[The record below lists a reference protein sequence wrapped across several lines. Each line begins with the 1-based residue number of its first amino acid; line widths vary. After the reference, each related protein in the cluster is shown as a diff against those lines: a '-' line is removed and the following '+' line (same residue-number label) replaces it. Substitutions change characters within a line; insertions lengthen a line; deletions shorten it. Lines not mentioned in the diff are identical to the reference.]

1 MPQSLAAEAA
11 VIGSMIVDPRC
22 IGDVIELVDRNAFY
36 HSEHQMLFD
45 AIISLY
51 EKNRGEGIDGV
62 LVRDELGRRNQM
74 EAIGGADYLRRVM
87 ETVPSS
93 ANVQYYGEIVREKML
108 LRETI
113 AAATEI
119 LNDAYDESGDASEK
133 IDEAERRIFSVTD
146 RRITSSA
153 VALKDLVTRAY
164 ELIEKREGT
173 HVTGL
178 PTGYYELD
186 DKTCGLQNGEL
197 IIIAGRPSMGKAQP
211 LDAKVLTPDGWRR
224 MGELRV
230 GDELASIDGAPSFV
244 AGVYPQ
250 GRRQVYR
257 ITFAD
262 GRSTEC
268 CAEHLWRVSYR
279 DWEEP
284 RVLST
289 ERLIEML
296 SRKRYVKRLW
306 IDTFSGQFGNDAD
319 LPLDPWLLGFLLGDG
334 TLGGSS
340 VRFSTSDEE
349 MLAQVQGTAGDE
361 LAITSAG
368 RYDYRLTQAGGAH
381 ATGVAGVKPNPVKAA
396 LQSLELWDVT
406 ACEKYIPPAYMRAS
420 RDARVRLLSG
430 LLDADG
436 WVEKWGSL
444 RFGTASERMAR
455 NVVELMR
462 SLGGT
467 CSYTPKR
474 TSYTYRGAKHSGL
487 TSFVCNLQHRE
498 ASEFVRLSHKKARL
512 GTGRQRQRRLN
523 ILSIEP
529 TRVAPTQCI
538 AVTHPSRLYITDEY
552 VVTHNTAFALN
563 IAEHAGIIEK
573 VPLAIFSLEMGRQQL
588 AERFLCSYS
597 GVDAQLVR
605 KGMLSTEH
613 YQKLVEACGVI
624 SEAPIYID
632 DTAALTP
639 LEIRAKARRLSS
651 SYGIRCI
658 FIDYLQ
664 LMHVGGKV
672 ESRQQEISTI
682 SRYLK
687 SLARELNVP
696 VVVLSQLNRSPEGRE
711 GHRPRMSD
719 LRESGSIEQ
728 DADVVMLLHRED
740 YYHRG
745 EQDYE
750 PDGTAEVIIAKQRN
764 GPTDTVKLTFREKC
778 TRFENLAQIEQEA
791 VPF

>member
-444 RFGTASERMAR
+444 RFGTASERLAR